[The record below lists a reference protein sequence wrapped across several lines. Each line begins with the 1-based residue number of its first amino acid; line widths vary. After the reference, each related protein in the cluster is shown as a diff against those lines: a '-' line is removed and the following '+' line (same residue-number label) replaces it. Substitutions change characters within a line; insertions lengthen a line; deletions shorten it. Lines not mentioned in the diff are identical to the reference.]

1 MSSGKP
7 AADPRANETLD
18 RRLSAT
24 LDQMADFVDE
34 VRSRLLAV
42 EGLPAQRIGGRG
54 AVTRAVLALERLVPA
69 HRTLLVRLQDC
80 EQHRRGLDGAKIAAE
95 AELTAALVEAQA
107 ALAGLSKG
115 EETDTGSRSFSLI
128 EAEARDAQL
137 SPRLLALR
145 KRVLAANAQADLAAG
160 DSISSEA
167 VKANSPAS
175 RRSRRS
181 PGL

>member
-1 MSSGKP
+1 MKQPKP
-7 AADPRANETLD
+7 KLPPDPEAVNDKRAGWAEEALQSFMAATHQND
-18 RRLSAT
+18 
-24 LDQMADFVDE
+24 
-34 VRSRLLAV
+34 
-42 EGLPAQRIGGRG
+42 
-54 AVTRAVLALERLVPA
+54 
-69 HRTLLVRLQDC
+69 
-80 EQHRRGLDGAKIAAE
+80 KAE
-95 AELTAALVEAQA
+95 ALGDLMCN
-107 ALAGLSKG
+107 LAHLADRMGWLRTEDNSAG
-115 EETDTGSRSFSLI
+115 EVLFARSLRCYREEIGEGRET
-128 EAEARDAQL
+128 QL